1 MQSFKRGGTLLHAR
15 SSQCLPSIFC
25 QTSFSTR
32 LITPSA
38 RSTNPARSASQSTT
52 GESKQSAPATI
63 EELRSELAATEAKA
77 KALRESIVQYK
88 DPNKKTI
95 LVLGAG
101 RSSPACVDYLL
112 QHAKDEGWY
121 VKVGDGDE
129 SHALQRIGK
138 HPAGI
143 AFRLDA
149 NDPAQREAEIRK
161 ADIVVSLLPPHMHYL
176 VAKDC
181 IKHATN
187 MVSELL
193 ILKTFNTLCLGYR
206 FLCITCNQRPRYPG
220 ERTKCL
226 DHDGMWC

>member
-193 ILKTFNTLCLGYR
+193 IPKNF
-206 FLCITCNQRPRYPG
+206 I
-220 ERTKCL
+220 
-226 DHDGMWC
+226 